1 MQDEEGNY
9 VIGLN
14 KIAGTAAWVGFLLLF
29 FQQAMDDP
37 WVSNWVCFFLLV
49 GGLLVCGFHDGF
61 RKDGK
66 WPFHFKKNDRGS

>member
-49 GGLLVCGFHDGF
+49 GGLLVCGA
-61 RKDGK
+61 
-66 WPFHFKKNDRGS
+66 DRIRTDDPLLAKQVL